1 MSADPSAAQPR
12 GPKPPIPLSI
22 ITGFLGAG
30 KTTLLNRI
38 LKDPMMADTAVII
51 NEFGDIGLDHLLVD
65 RSDDG
70 VMELSSGCLCCTI
83 RGDLINTL
91 EDLLRRLDN
100 GRMEKLNRVVIETTG
115 LADPAPI
122 LHTVMLHPYLMLRY
136 RLDSVVTLVDA
147 VNGMSTLDEHV
158 ESVRQAAVADRLVLT
173 KTDLLTGPE
182 GQASLSALR
191 MRLKTLNPG
200 AVQLDA
206 ASGEADAA
214 RLFNAGLYDPAT
226 KIPDVARWLNAE
238 AYEPKPAT
246 GHGHHHD
253 HDHDPAHCHDEN
265 CGHHHHGHDHD
276 HGHADHGHDHHGHH
290 HHHDVNRH
298 DDKIRAFT
306 LAASRPVPAAALE
319 MFIDLLRS
327 AHGPKL
333 LRVKGIIQ
341 IAEDPDRPVVIHGVQ
356 HVFHPPVTLPAW
368 PDGDRRSRLVFI
380 TSDLPE
386 GFVRRLFDAFTGA
399 LQPDT
404 PDAQAMMDNPLAI
417 SGFSPR

>member
-1 MSADPSAAQPR
+1 MMTEARDAAGATPQR

-22 ITGFLGAG
+22 ITGFLGSG

-38 LKDPMMADTAVII
+38 LKDPAMADTAVII
-51 NEFGDIGLDHLLVD
+51 NEFGDVGLDHLLVD
-65 RSDDG
+65 QSSEG
-70 VMELSSGCLCCTI
+70 ILELSSGCLCCTI

-100 GRMEKLNRVVIETTG
+100 GRMQRLARVVIETTG

-147 VNGMSTLDEHV
+147 VNGSATLDAHQEA
-158 ESVRQAAVADRLVLT
+158 VRQAAVADRLVLT
-173 KTDLLTGPE
+173 KTDLLDGEAGAAT
-182 GQASLSALR
+182 LSDLTA
-191 MRLKTLNPG
+191 RLKALNPG
-200 AVQLDA
+200 ARLLNAQK
-206 ASGEADAA
+206 GEADAA
-214 RLFNAGLYDPAT
+214 HLFNAGLYDPST

-238 AYEPKPAT
+238 AYEA
-246 GHGHHHD
+246 HGHHHH
-253 HDHDPAHCHDEN
+253 HD
-265 CGHHHHGHDHD
+265 HHHGHAHS
-276 HGHADHGHDHHGHH
+276 H

-298 DDKIRAFT
+298 DDRIRAFT
-306 LAASRPVPAAALE
+306 LTASRPVPASALE
-319 MFIDLLRS
+319 MFLDLLRS

-356 HVFHPPVTLPAW
+356 HVFHPPVTLAGW
-368 PDGDRRSRLVFI
+368 PDGDRRTRLVFI
-380 TSDLPE
+380 TYDLAE

-399 LQPDT
+399 MVSDT
-404 PDAQAMMDNPLAI
+404 PDAQAMMHNPLAI
-417 SGFSPR
+417 SGFKPG